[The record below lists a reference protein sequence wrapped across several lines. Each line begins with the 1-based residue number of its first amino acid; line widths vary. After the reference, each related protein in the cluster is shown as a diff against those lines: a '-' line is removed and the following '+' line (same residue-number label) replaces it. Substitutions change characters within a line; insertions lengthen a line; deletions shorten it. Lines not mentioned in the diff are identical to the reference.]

1 MPAPAALEE
10 NSDRSPSVSIRDV
23 ARAAGVS
30 YQTVSR
36 VINESSSVKNSTR
49 ESVLDAIA
57 RLGFRPNRAARAL
70 AGGPVQSVTVLTSN
84 TSLYGQSAALEGIEE
99 ATREAGFAMGVR
111 VIEHGALAD
120 VRDAVE
126 RALEP
131 AGALIVI
138 AFDRPSLA
146 ALHCVPSDVPVASM
160 MPAPA
165 EDEVPS
171 RPVVWIDEYA
181 AAKEATEYLLSLGH
195 KTVHHLSIPSWTGKT
210 RRMSGWRSAL
220 EQAGV
225 AVPKPLLSGWSAEW
239 GYEMGQKLAQDAK
252 VTALLCGNDD
262 IALGVVRAMHE
273 AGRPVPAEVS
283 IVGFDDVP
291 FARFYTPA
299 LTTVRQDFKTLGKV
313 CFAEL
318 LAVVGSNRP
327 IERPGYPEAQLV
339 IRESAGPP
347 PGARVTHTT
356 KKGPRSTAPM
366 TKGVRGARAKALQQ
380 SLQAQD

>member
-1 MPAPAALEE
+1 MPAPAALKE
-10 NSDRSPSVSIRDV
+10 NGDRSPSVSIRDV

-111 VIEHGALAD
+111 VIEHAALAD

-146 ALHCVPSDVPVASM
+146 ALDCVPNDVPVASM

-165 EDEVPS
+165 EDEIPS
-171 RPVVWIDEYA
+171 RPAVWIDEYK

-239 GYEMGQKLAQDAK
+239 GYEMGQKLAQDPK

-318 LAVVGSNRP
+318 LSVVGTSRP

-347 PGARVTHTT
+347 PGARATLRT
-356 KKGPRSTAPM
+356 KKNLVPR
-366 TKGVRGARAKALQQ
+366 RL
-380 SLQAQD
+380 

>member
-1 MPAPAALEE
+1 MPAPA
-10 NSDRSPSVSIRDV
+10 D
-23 ARAAGVS
+23 
-30 YQTVSR
+30 
-36 VINESSSVKNSTR
+36 
-49 ESVLDAIA
+49 
-57 RLGFRPNRAARAL
+57 
-70 AGGPVQSVTVLTSN
+70 
-84 TSLYGQSAALEGIEE
+84 
-99 ATREAGFAMGVR
+99 
-111 VIEHGALAD
+111 
-120 VRDAVE
+120 
-126 RALEP
+126 
-131 AGALIVI
+131 
-138 AFDRPSLA
+138 
-146 ALHCVPSDVPVASM
+146 
-160 MPAPA
+160 
-165 EDEVPS
+165 DEVPS
-171 RPVVWIDEYA
+171 RPAVWIDEYT
-181 AAKEATEYLLSLGH
+181 AAKEATQYLLSLGH

-239 GYEMGQKLAQDAK
+239 GYEMGQKLAQDLK

-318 LAVVGSNRP
+318 LSVVGTSRP

-347 PGARVTHTT
+347 PGARATLRT
-356 KKGPRSTAPM
+356 KKNLVPTAPM
-366 TKGVRGARAKALQQ
+366 AKHT
-380 SLQAQD
+380 

>member
-1 MPAPAALEE
+1 
-10 NSDRSPSVSIRDV
+10 
-23 ARAAGVS
+23 
-30 YQTVSR
+30 
-36 VINESSSVKNSTR
+36 
-49 ESVLDAIA
+49 
-57 RLGFRPNRAARAL
+57 
-70 AGGPVQSVTVLTSN
+70 VQSVTVLTSN
-84 TSLYGQSAALEGIEE
+84 TTLYGQAAALEGIEE

-120 VRDAVE
+120 VRDAVR

-138 AFDRPSLA
+138 AFDRPGLA
-146 ALHCVPSDVPVASM
+146 ALDCVPSDVPVASM

-165 EDEVPS
+165 KGEVPS
-171 RPVVWIDEYA
+171 KPAVWIDEYA

-195 KTVHHLSIPSWTGKT
+195 RTVHHLSIPSWTGKT
-210 RRMSGWRSAL
+210 PRMSGWRAAL

-225 AVPKPLLSGWSAEW
+225 AVPKPFLSGWSAEW
-239 GYEMGQKLAQDAK
+239 GFEVGQKLAQDPK

-262 IALGVVRAMHE
+262 IALGVMRAMHE
-273 AGRPVPAEVS
+273 AGRPVPAQVS

-318 LAVVGSNRP
+318 LSVVGTSRP

-347 PGARVTHTT
+347 PSAN
-356 KKGPRSTAPM
+356 P
-366 TKGVRGARAKALQQ
+366 GVRAKKRPGLRAPIAKGA
-380 SLQAQD
+380 

>member
-1 MPAPAALEE
+1 MPAPAALKE
-10 NSDRSPSVSIRDV
+10 NGDRSPSVSIRDV

-111 VIEHGALAD
+111 VIEHAALAD

-138 AFDRPSLA
+138 AFDRPGMA
-146 ALHCVPSDVPVASM
+146 ALDCVPNDVPVASL

-165 EDEVPS
+165 DDEVPS
-171 RPVVWIDEYA
+171 RPAVWIDEYT
-181 AAKEATEYLLSLGH
+181 AAKEATQYLLSLGH

-239 GYEMGQKLAQDAK
+239 GYEMGQKLAQDLK

-262 IALGVVRAMHE
+262 IALGVLRAMHE

-318 LAVVGSNRP
+318 LSVVGTSRP

-347 PGARVTHTT
+347 PGARATLRT
-356 KKGPRSTAPM
+356 KKNLVPTAPM
-366 TKGVRGARAKALQQ
+366 AKHT
-380 SLQAQD
+380 